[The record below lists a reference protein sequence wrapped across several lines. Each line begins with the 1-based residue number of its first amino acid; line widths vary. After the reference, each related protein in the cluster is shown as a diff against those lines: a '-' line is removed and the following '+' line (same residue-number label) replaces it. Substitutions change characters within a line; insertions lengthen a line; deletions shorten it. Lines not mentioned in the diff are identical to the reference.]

1 MNSIYAYIKKYAA
14 MLAAQEYSIGPAAR
28 LIVETDEGVFGTV
41 KGADLA
47 NLSETEI
54 EKLPLEALPKGK
66 QQIRAIVISQTP
78 ACQEWL
84 QRGEALFPSLDDM
97 AQIIGTRAAV
107 IDARKGFQKA
117 VPQLTRIMRT
127 NAGCFMVIGRAPNG
141 AYLGYTL
148 TVGRTPYEA
157 IVAMTVLEKS
167 AEVTLLAEK
176 IGRPQRIA
184 PWECKLMRTIYMK
197 KYSKSEAKAKADEAA
212 AVEAQAAEAGP
223 AEIQAD
229 VPAAVT
235 AEDAI
240 NETASAG
247 NAAPVE
253 TSAAANAQDTLT
265 AVESAPQASTDTQD
279 REAVLRAQLVDYGK
293 QLVACGLVQGTWG
306 NLSARLD
313 DTYMLATPSGLDYTR
328 LTPADMVKVNIRTLE
343 YEGSLKPTSE
353 KGLHAAIYQNRPDI
367 GGIIHTHSKYCS
379 VYAAARCDLPVPES
393 LPSPFHDPVK
403 LAGYALPGT
412 KALMKNTAAAVGD
425 NYGAIMSNHGMI
437 VCGQD
442 LAAAFQNGKQLE
454 DIAEASLDK

>member
-1 MNSIYAYIKKYAA
+1 MDSIYAYIKKYAA
-14 MLAAQEYSIGPAAR
+14 MLAAQEYSLGPAAR

-47 NLSETEI
+47 NLNETEI

-117 VPQLTRIMRT
+117 VPQLTRVMRT
-127 NAGCFMVIGRAPNG
+127 NAGCFMVIGSAPNG

-176 IGRPQRIA
+176 IGRPQHIA

-212 AVEAQAAEAGP
+212 AAEAQTIETQTVKTEP
-223 AEIQAD
+223 AETQID
-229 VPAAVT
+229 AA
-235 AEDAI
+235 
-240 NETASAG
+240 AS
-247 NAAPVE
+247 
-253 TSAAANAQDTLT
+253 SAADA
-265 AVESAPQASTDTQD
+265 QD
-279 REAVLRAQLVDYGK
+279 REAVLRSQLVDYGK

-306 NLSARLD
+306 NLSVRLD

-379 VYAAARCDLPVPES
+379 VYAAAHCDLPIPAAS
-393 LPSPFHDPVK
+393 QSPFRDPVK

-412 KALMKNTAAAVGD
+412 KSLMKNTAAAVGD

-442 LAAAFQNGKQLE
+442 LTAAFQNAKQLE
-454 DIAEASLDK
+454 AIAEASLKK

>member
-1 MNSIYAYIKKYAA
+1 MKSIYAYMKKYAA
-14 MLAAQEYSIGPAAR
+14 MLAAQEYSPGSAAR

-47 NLSETEI
+47 NLSEAEV
-54 EKLPLEALPKGK
+54 EKLPLEALPRGK

-84 QRGEALFPSLDDM
+84 QRGKALFPSLDDM

-107 IDARKGFQKA
+107 IDARDGFQKA
-117 VPQLTRIMRT
+117 VPQLTRTMRT

-176 IGRPQRIA
+176 IGEPQHIA
-184 PWECKLMRTIYMK
+184 PWECKLMRTIYLK
-197 KYSKSEAKAKADEAA
+197 KYSRSEAKAKADEAA
-212 AVEAQAAEAGP
+212 AVEAQAAKAGS
-223 AEIQAD
+223 AETQAD
-229 VPAAVT
+229 AAAT
-235 AEDAI
+235 AAAE
-240 NETASAG
+240 NTVSETASTG
-247 NAAPVE
+247 NAAPAA
-253 TSAAANAQDTLT
+253 TST
-265 AVESAPQASTDTQD
+265 ATDAQD
-279 REAVLRAQLVDYGK
+279 REAVLREQLVDYGK
-293 QLVACGLVQGTWG
+293 HLVACGLVQGTWG
-306 NLSARLD
+306 NLSVRLD

-328 LTPADMVKVNIRTLE
+328 LTPSDMVKVNIRTLE

-379 VYAAARCDLPVPES
+379 VYAVARRDLPIPQAS
-393 LPSPFHDPVK
+393 QTPFRNPVK

-412 KALMKNTAAAVGD
+412 KSLMKNTAAAVGD
-425 NYGAIMSNHGMI
+425 NYGAIMAGHGMI

-442 LAAAFQNGKQLE
+442 LAAAFQNAKQLE
-454 DIAEASLDK
+454 AIAEASLKK

>member
-117 VPQLTRIMRT
+117 VPQLTRVMRN

-167 AEVTLLAEK
+167 AEVALLAEK
-176 IGRPQRIA
+176 IGRPQHIA

-212 AVEAQAAEAGP
+212 AAEAQTIETQTVKTEP
-223 AEIQAD
+223 AETQID
-229 VPAAVT
+229 AA
-235 AEDAI
+235 A
-240 NETASAG
+240 
-247 NAAPVE
+247 
-253 TSAAANAQDTLT
+253 SAAADA
-265 AVESAPQASTDTQD
+265 QD
-279 REAVLRAQLVDYGK
+279 REAALRAQLVDYGK

-306 NLSARLD
+306 NLSVRLD

-367 GGIIHTHSKYCS
+367 GGIIHTHSEYCS
-379 VYAAARCDLPVPES
+379 VYAAARCDLPIPAAS
-393 LPSPFHDPVK
+393 QSPFRDPVK

-412 KALMKNTAAAVGD
+412 KSLMKNTAAAVGD

-442 LAAAFQNGKQLE
+442 LTAAFQNAKQLE
-454 DIAEASLDK
+454 AIAETSLKK